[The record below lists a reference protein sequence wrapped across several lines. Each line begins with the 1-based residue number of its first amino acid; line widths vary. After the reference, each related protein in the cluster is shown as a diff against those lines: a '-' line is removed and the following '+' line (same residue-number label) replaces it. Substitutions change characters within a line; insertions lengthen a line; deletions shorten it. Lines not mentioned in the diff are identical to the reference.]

1 MTLIERNQK
10 LYELRKELDRARLNV
25 AWIENDIMAV
35 RAEYEREQFKEPGND
50 LFTQMFGG

>member
-35 RAEYEREQFKEPGND
+35 NAEYEKDQFNKPGND